1 LLAVEAPSV
10 VTEMRAPTTPPPPA
24 PATTAEE
31 GEVATEATVTQAALE
46 APSEAGPSVE
56 GVVVV
61 LDEDSTP
68 PPPSECHD
76 AAMAPALES
85 AQVPATASLLP
96 AVEVPVPS
104 PAGHV
109 QGPLPTAEVVESSLA
124 RVSLMVEKMMDLET
138 CQYIDFPGVG
148 VIDLEAP
155 QLPEK
160 EYEVTAERRSNESMI
175 METIV
180 SVSKALQEYKR
191 AGGFA
196 KAAVTDAGNT
206 VLAAPATNMEPSA
219 DASVPPR
226 VDECREASPSQL
238 VEATET
244 PAPVAK
250 PVSAEAVVGE
260 EGTSSPDLVAAEA
273 EGAETRVPG
282 EPAAVAQESAVPEM
296 VARATTPE
304 IQVAEETGVS
314 HSQGAAGGEA
324 QTLEL
329 VCTLWSA
336 TSGLDANS
344 EDNEK
349 AAARHTLERGMTW
362 ARRAFDELI
371 PPATSVSFLVKDFF
385 DSAIFSSYVSYS
397 SSIRCRPSSLPIG
410 DAPARFTNSARSGP
424 SWRCSLSWPG
434 YGSRCCGE

>member
-1 LLAVEAPSV
+1 
-10 VTEMRAPTTPPPPA
+10 
-24 PATTAEE
+24 
-31 GEVATEATVTQAALE
+31 
-46 APSEAGPSVE
+46 
-56 GVVVV
+56 
-61 LDEDSTP
+61 
-68 PPPSECHD
+68 
-76 AAMAPALES
+76 
-85 AQVPATASLLP
+85 
-96 AVEVPVPS
+96 
-104 PAGHV
+104 
-109 QGPLPTAEVVESSLA
+109 
-124 RVSLMVEKMMDLET
+124 MVEEMMDLET

-160 EYEVTAERRSNESMI
+160 EYEVTAERRSNEPMI

-304 IQVAEETGVS
+304 TRWPRR
-314 HSQGAAGGEA
+314 QGCPIHKVR
-324 QTLEL
+324 Q
-329 VCTLWSA
+329 
-336 TSGLDANS
+336 
-344 EDNEK
+344 
-349 AAARHTLERGMTW
+349 AARPRHLSSRVLRGRPPLGSTPTPRTTRRP
-362 ARRAFDELI
+362 RRAT
-371 PPATSVSFLVKDFF
+371 PWSV
-385 DSAIFSSYVSYS
+385 
-397 SSIRCRPSSLPIG
+397 G
-410 DAPARFTNSARSGP
+410 
-424 SWRCSLSWPG
+424 
-434 YGSRCCGE
+434 